1 MHSRA
6 FAVGALASLAAA
18 GTAAVLPLLHASSV
32 STAITSGLAGFGVA
46 WVSSIVLLR
55 SRSLA
60 LKELG
65 EGLGRLAESD
75 WGTRLSPGA
84 TAGLGDL
91 ASRFHHLG
99 EALRERHENL
109 DEREKLLRLVFDAA
123 PLAALLLEDAGT
135 IVYTNRSARD
145 LFFEGQELEGANF
158 LGMLAQA
165 PAPFRDALLSNEDS
179 LFSVEIGGEPE
190 TWHVSKRHLEL
201 HDETHT
207 LILVKH
213 LTREIRRQE
222 IDVWKKLIRVISHE
236 LNNSLA
242 PITSLVHS
250 ARLMTEGSGLEKKL
264 DRVFGTIEERS
275 GHLKDFIDHYAR
287 FARLPKPRR
296 ERVELAA
303 FLDHLRMLKPN
314 TRIEAPSEV
323 TGWFDRSQLE
333 QVLINLLKNAEESE
347 SAPEEISLIV
357 TERGGELT
365 FEVADRGTGM
375 SEEVLQNALLPFY
388 STKERGTGLGL
399 ALCREIVEAHGGK
412 IRIENRAGGGVA
424 VTLSLPGPETPSP
437 SSKAK
442 LTLSRI

>member
-1 MHSRA
+1 MLSRA
-6 FAVGALASLAAA
+6 FVVGAWASLATAV
-18 GTAAVLPLLHASSV
+18 TAAALSLARTSALSSAVLSL
-32 STAITSGLAGFGVA
+32 LAGLGAAWLGSVA
-46 WVSSIVLLR
+46 LLR
-55 SRSLA
+55 NRSRA
-60 LKELG
+60 LQQLGDGLERFAKSDWSARLPAAESEELG
-65 EGLGRLAESD
+65 ELGA
-75 WGTRLSPGA
+75 
-84 TAGLGDL
+84 
-91 ASRFHHLG
+91 RFNALG
-99 EALRERHENL
+99 EILRERHESL
-109 DEREKLLRLVFDAA
+109 DERERLLRLVFDAA

-145 LFFEGQELEGANF
+145 LFFEGQEFEGANF

-165 PAPFRDALLSNEDS
+165 PAAFRDALLSNEDS
-179 LFSVEIGGEPE
+179 LFSVEIAGEPE

-201 HDETHT
+201 HGETHT
-207 LILVKH
+207 LIMVKH

-296 ERVELAA
+296 ERVELTG
-303 FLDHLRMLKPN
+303 FLDHLRTLKPQAC
-314 TRIEAPSEV
+314 IEGPSAV

-333 QVLINLLKNAEESE
+333 QVLINLLKNAEESG
-347 SAPEEISLIV
+347 SAPEDISLV
-357 TERGGELT
+357 MTSSGGELT
-365 FEVADRGTGM
+365 MVVADRGTGM

-412 IRIENRAGGGVA
+412 IRIENRERSGVA
-424 VTLSLPGPETPSP
+424 VTITLPGPETPSAA
-437 SSKAK
+437 SKAK
-442 LTLSRI
+442 LTLSRL

>member
-1 MHSRA
+1 MVSRA
-6 FAVGALASLAAA
+6 FAVGAIASLAAA
-18 GTAAVLPLLHASSV
+18 GTAAVLPLLHASPAWAAIATGLVGLGAAWISA
-32 STAITSGLAGFGVA
+32 TA
-46 WVSSIVLLR
+46 LLR
-55 SRSLA
+55 NRSRA
-60 LKELG
+60 LQQLG
-65 EGLGRLAESD
+65 EGLGRLAEAD
-75 WGTRLSPGA
+75 WGARLKPGA
-84 TAGLGDL
+84 ATELGDL
-91 ASRFHHLG
+91 AVRFHDLG
-99 EALRERHENL
+99 KVLRERHETL
-109 DEREKLLRLVFDAA
+109 DERERLLRLVFDAA
-123 PLAALLLEDAGT
+123 PLAALLLEDAGA

-158 LGMLAQA
+158 LSMLAQA
-165 PAPFRDALLSNEDS
+165 PAPFRDALLSSEDS
-179 LFSVEIGGEPE
+179 LFSVEISGEPE

-201 HDETHT
+201 HGETHT

-250 ARLMTEGSGLEKKL
+250 ARLMTEGSGLERKL

-296 ERVELAA
+296 ERVELSA
-303 FLDHLRMLKPN
+303 FLDHLRTLKPN
-314 TRIEAPSEV
+314 TLIEAPSDV

-333 QVLINLLKNAEESE
+333 QVLINLLKNAEESG
-347 SAPEEISLIV
+347 SAAEEISLTV
-357 TERGGELT
+357 TECGGELT
-365 FEVADRGTGM
+365 IVVADRGTGM

-437 SSKAK
+437 GSKAK